1 MADDIR
7 LETNFEHYISHKL
20 EELSESGW
28 QVSKDDKGFDPST
41 ALYPDDFISYVTAV
55 SPEKIEKMKKNSGNV
70 WKSNLE
76 KALVHSLEVD
86 GTVQTLR
93 NGFVMAGYQT
103 VDCSGHY
110 PDDTRIPNIQQK
122 YDANI
127 LRVMHQV
134 HYQTAGNKSL
144 DLVFFINGIPVATA
158 EVKTELTQTV
168 QDAIE
173 EYQTQRKPIEPG
185 TRRKNP
191 LLMYKRGAV
200 VHFAISEDEIWMCTN
215 LEPDVPHFLP
225 FNKGTSDGH
234 AGNDP
239 MKGGNSDYPTGYFW
253 NDICRKE
260 NWLRIFHD
268 FIFESVTKKEDA
280 TGRLREVR
288 TQLFPRFH
296 QWNCVT
302 KCLNDVKKNG
312 VGQRY
317 LIEHSAG
324 SGKTETIS
332 WTAHELIN
340 IRRPDG
346 EKLFSSV
353 IVVTDRVGLDSN
365 IKSTIKQLKK
375 TPGLIEMIGGDED
388 TRPQGAKNK
397 QLAKALHDRR
407 EIIVVTLQTFPFAL
421 DQIATDDT
429 LTGANFAVLIDEAHS
444 SQTGQFAGKMKAA
457 LKLASK
463 DKSKQ
468 TGTPDATVTDEEM
481 ILAYFKNQQEDR
493 SWPENVSF
501 FAYTATPKSET
512 KTLFG
517 RDSDKIDEKTG
528 RPVPESFDLY
538 PMRQAIEEGYIL
550 DVLQGYIPY
559 KTAYKLKEDIVSDKM
574 VDESSAVRSIAMW
587 ESLHPTNVMQK
598 TQFIIEHFM
607 KNVSKMLGGQAKAM
621 IVVSSRPAVIRYKYA
636 IEAYLKAH
644 LEYDREKVEE
654 AIRFQVP
661 GEPLV
666 AFSGKVNGAS
676 AITDEDE
683 NTVTEFDYLKKN
695 PFAAIRRDYDYT
707 EENSNNIGYQKVEV
721 AFDKPEN
728 RIMIVCDKFQT
739 GFNQPKLCA
748 MYVDKRLC
756 NDIEIVQTY
765 SRLNRTFSGKDHV
778 FIVDFVNDPE
788 TVQRAFA
795 KYDHGA
801 KMEHAQ
807 RLEIVYDTKKRLDA
821 GDIYTQA
828 EVDAYR
834 DVRYKS
840 IDVLSSS
847 VKESYR
853 KKLYQTVSAP
863 AERWNN
869 AYKANHNAYA
879 TWSANK
885 EEAQRTGNKGLLAE
899 ADVRLKEI
907 AAEQEKILDFR
918 KDLKKYC
925 SSYTYISQ
933 IVDLGEPEL
942 EIFYGFAKLLLKRLD
957 GTSLEEID
965 ISSLVLSD
973 YRITALDRPD
983 DSTGD
988 DESVL
993 RPMGSG
999 AGTSKKKRAS
1009 LKKIVEKLNEAF
1021 GEDVAPVD
1029 GARTV
1034 NAIVDSVSADDV
1046 SRIQIRNSTNSR
1058 EAIIA
1063 DGRLENIIKVAAL
1076 SLKNNELGQLASQ
1089 ILDDPQA
1096 IRPIAEMIYDLV
1108 NKKKHLDIEEISN
1121 FTDNKE

>member
-28 QVSKDDKGFDPST
+28 QVSKDDKGFDSST

-103 VDCSGHY
+103 IDCSGHY

-158 EVKTELTQTV
+158 EVKTELTETV

-388 TRPQGAKNK
+388 IRPQGAKNK

-421 DQIATDDT
+421 DQIARDDT

-468 TGTPDATVTDEEM
+468 TGDPDATVTDEEM

-644 LEYDREKVEE
+644 PEYDREKVEE

-683 NTVTEFDYLKKN
+683 NTVMELDYLKKN

-828 EVDAYR
+828 EVDTYR

-885 EEAQRTGNKGLLAE
+885 EEAQRTGNKDLLTE
-899 ADVRLKEI
+899 ANVRLKEI
-907 AAEQEKILDFR
+907 AAEQEKILNFR

-973 YRITALDRPD
+973 YRITALDSPD
-983 DSTGD
+983 DSNGD
-988 DESVL
+988 DEPVL